1 MKGFVQNIE
10 QDAIQNTNFRQVLYT
25 SNYLQLVVMSIPV
38 GGEIGMETHGV
49 DQFIRIEQG
58 KGKAILNG
66 EEHDIEDG
74 TAVVVPASTE
84 HNFVNTGDTDLKL
97 YTIYA
102 PPHHTDGIVHK
113 TKEDAEKDEKEH
125 KDEFLGDTTE

>member
-10 QDAIQNTNFRQVLYT
+10 KDAIDNTNFRAVLYT
-25 SNYLQLVVMSIPV
+25 SSYMQLVVMSIPV

-49 DQFIRIEQG
+49 DQFIRIERG
-58 KGKAILNG
+58 TGKAILDG
-66 EEHDIEDG
+66 VEHEIEDG
-74 TAVVVPASTE
+74 SAVVVPSGTE
-84 HNFVNTGDTDLKL
+84 HNFVNTGDVDLKL

-102 PPHHTDGIVHK
+102 PPHHKDGIVHA
-113 TKEDAEKDEKEH
+113 TKEDAEKDEEGH